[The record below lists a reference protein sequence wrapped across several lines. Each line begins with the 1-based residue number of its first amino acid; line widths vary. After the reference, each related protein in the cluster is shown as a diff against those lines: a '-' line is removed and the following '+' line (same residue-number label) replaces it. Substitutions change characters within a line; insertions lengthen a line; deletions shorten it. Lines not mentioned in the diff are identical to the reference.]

1 MLADF
6 WKFRKILL
14 PACPFLLAFGLLNG
28 WVIGA
33 SIFVP
38 GFFGEF
44 VKLITRI

>member
-14 PACPFLLAFGLLNG
+14 PASPFLLAFGILNG

-38 GFFGEF
+38 GFLGEF
-44 VKLITRI
+44 INLIMKV